1 MQQQAIRQAEAEVQQ
16 PAGVR
21 GLDRAMLW
29 MTRHWLTVVNLGMGT
44 FVGGTLLAPVLMRLG
59 LNGPAR
65 LVYLLYSMVCHQLPE
80 RSYFLFGPHGVDTYS
95 RAQVIAWGADPA
107 YLRGFVGNAQVGF
120 KVGIAERD
128 LAIYVTLLAAGLG
141 YALVRQR
148 VRGLSRRAFG
158 LLILPMALDGG
169 SHLLSELTGL
179 RFRET
184 NAWLGKLTGSLLPAA
199 FYTGTTIGSFNWLMR
214 TLTGA
219 LFAVAVVWFAYP
231 ILEQGFGDVVR
242 VARTEGERDAAPSS
256 QAERPANPGGK
267 GLQS

>member
-1 MQQQAIRQAEAEVQQ
+1 MGQQVIRRAEAGVQH

-21 GLDRAMLW
+21 GLDRAVLW
-29 MTRHWLTVVNLGMGT
+29 LTRHWLFVPNLGMGT

-107 YLRGFVGNAQVGF
+107 YLRGFVGNTQVGF

-128 LAIYVTLLAAGLG
+128 IAIYVTLLLAGLG
-141 YALVRQR
+141 YALVRRR
-148 VRGLSRRAFG
+148 VRGLSWRAFG

-169 SHLLSELTGL
+169 SHLASEMTGL
-179 RFRET
+179 GFRET
-184 NAWLGKLTGSLLPAA
+184 NAWLAALTGNLFSTA
-199 FYTGTTIGSFNWLMR
+199 FYTGTTLGSFNWLMR

-231 ILEQGFGDVVR
+231 ALGRGFADVAGP
-242 VARTEGERDAAPSS
+242 ARTTRERAAAHRP
-256 QAERPANPGGK
+256 QAERRVDPGEK
-267 GLQS
+267 AP